1 MMGKNE
7 VYEWMMGVS
16 EGGVG
21 MKEGLI
27 IRFVRHL
34 HSDGTAKSIL
44 IASTARRIEVE
55 AYERFV
61 LEDSERI
68 LLPWGFE
75 MFTAKRLTVDH
86 RDMYD
91 IRPHLD
97 ITQVFSQCQ
106 SLEQAEM

>member
-1 MMGKNE
+1 
-7 VYEWMMGVS
+7 
-16 EGGVG
+16 
-21 MKEGLI
+21 MKESQVDLGSWGI
-27 IRFVRHL
+27 CIAMVH
-34 HSDGTAKSIL
+34 TAKSIL